1 MAVAATDAGLRL
13 DQVAP
18 AAGWSW
24 TLAQSDPTALLVTMT
39 NGTRTFEFTA
49 TTTADGNIAASV
61 NEPIVTPAP
70 ATNTGGYHDDDDA
83 DEHEEY
89 EGGEDDD

>member
-1 MAVAATDAGLRL
+1 MRGLL
-13 DQVAP
+13 DQLAP
-18 AAGWSW
+18 AAGCSW
-24 TLAQSDPTALLVTMT
+24 TLAQGDPTALLVTMT

-70 ATNTGGYHDDDDA
+70 ATNTGGYHDDD
-83 DEHEEY
+83 EH
-89 EGGEDDD
+89 GQQDRCRR